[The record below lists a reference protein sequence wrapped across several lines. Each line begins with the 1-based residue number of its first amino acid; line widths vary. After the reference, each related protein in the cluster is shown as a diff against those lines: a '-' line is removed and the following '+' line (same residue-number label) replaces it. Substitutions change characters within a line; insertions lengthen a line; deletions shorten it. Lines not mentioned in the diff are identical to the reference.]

1 MDWSIMIILIG
12 SQKGGSGKS
21 TTAVNI
27 SAWLADNNKDV
38 CLVDADR
45 QSTASN
51 WVADRDESGDRP
63 KVHCVQKYDNIR
75 ETLKDLDSRYEYVI
89 VDAAGRDS
97 KELRTGMTAAHI
109 LIIPFRPSQ
118 PDLDTL
124 PTMVDLINQAKD
136 FNPDLEVHGL
146 VTMAPS
152 NPVVNETQEAKEYLS
167 DYPDITLLKTIIRDR
182 KVYRDAMSAGAG
194 VTEMTNYK
202 AKNEF
207 QMLVNEVLK

>member
-1 MDWSIMIILIG
+1 MIILIG

-38 CLVDADR
+38 CLIDAGR
-45 QSTASN
+45 HNTASN
-51 WVADRDESGDRP
+51 WVTDRDESGDRP

-75 ETLKDLDSRYEYVI
+75 ETLKDLDGRYEYVI

-97 KELRTGMTAAHI
+97 KELRTGLTAAHI

-124 PTMVDLINQAKD
+124 PTMVDLVNQAKD
-136 FNPDLEVHGL
+136 FNPDLKVHGL

-167 DYPDITLLKTIIRDR
+167 DYPDIALLNTIIRDR
-182 KVYRDAMSAGAG
+182 KVYRDGMSAGLG

-207 QMLVNEVLK
+207 QLLVNEVLK

>member
-1 MDWSIMIILIG
+1 MVILIG

-27 SAWLADNNKDV
+27 SAWIADIDKNV

-51 WVADRDESGDRP
+51 WLADRDG
-63 KVHCVQKYDNIR
+63 
-75 ETLKDLDSRYEYVI
+75 RYEYVI
-89 VDAAGRDS
+89 V
-97 KELRTGMTAAHI
+97 E
-109 LIIPFRPSQ
+109 Q
-118 PDLDTL
+118 
-124 PTMVDLINQAKD
+124 D
-136 FNPDLEVHGL
+136 FNPDLKVHAL

-167 DYPDITLLKTIIRDR
+167 YYPNITLLKTIIRDR
-182 KVYRDAMSAGAG
+182 KVYRNGMSAGRG
-194 VTEMTNYK
+194 FTEMTKYN

-207 QMLVNEVLK
+207 QMLVNKILK